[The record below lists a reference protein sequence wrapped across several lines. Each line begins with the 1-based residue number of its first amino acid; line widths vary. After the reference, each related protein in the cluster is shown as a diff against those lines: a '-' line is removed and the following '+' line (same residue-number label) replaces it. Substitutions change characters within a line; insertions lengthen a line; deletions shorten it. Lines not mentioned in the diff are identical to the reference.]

1 MPIRHA
7 HYLVRQM
14 PTNALLEK
22 VRLHVRR
29 HFALH
34 MPRWMVFHDL
44 EHTLSVARFTQE
56 IGRNAGLNKTQLQ
69 ILEIGALFHDTGY
82 ANVYKGHER
91 QSVRIAD
98 AFLRAHDA
106 GVGIRDQVGKVIL
119 CTRRETAPRSL
130 MQRVMRDADSAK
142 AGQADFE
149 DKSTRLRLELGHLR
163 KKVISSRE
171 WTTENLSYLQG
182 HRFYTPYAQR
192 RFGRQK
198 AINFKRLVDEVKRTS
213 GKEKAH
219 ALVKDKYFDRDL
231 SWLAFNAR
239 VLQEAH
245 DDRVPLLDRLK
256 FLAIHSSNLDEFYR
270 VRVAHLRGLRKLGK
284 SDRSALDVPPEKRVE
299 RINAIALAQQRDLGQ
314 LYREELL
321 PALAHKGLRFLRD
334 DELNKAQ
341 RSAVIAYFS
350 ERIAPLLQT
359 ASLRKG
365 NAPFIEDRKL
375 YLVCDLQQ
383 KVNHA
388 RKRVLVNVPSEELGR
403 FIKLPSRMGHTDL
416 IFLDDAIRLC
426 APRFFTGFKLT
437 ACYAIKLSRDAELY
451 LDEEFAEN
459 VVDKVRRSLRKR
471 RTGVPA
477 RFLHDGAMP
486 TPMLRQ
492 LRALLGVKK
501 QELIRGG
508 RYHNISDL
516 MNLPL
521 KPPQGTQE
529 AGLSPIRPHWT
540 GIRTDHFAQVRRRDR
555 LLHFPY
561 HDFGIVTDLLR
572 RASRD
577 PAVTSIS
584 ITLYRVARASLIC
597 EALIEAAR
605 RGKKVIAVVEVQ
617 ARFDEGNNLFWGEAL
632 EQAGAK
638 VIYSNED
645 VKVHCKL
652 CLIERKEGRRTARY
666 AYLATGNFHE
676 RTAKVYSDMALLTAN
691 SSMTQEV
698 AAVFRYLGDGT
709 RSPECKRLLLAP
721 MDLRTGIERLID
733 REIALAMSGRPAAI
747 MMKLN
752 SLEDRPM
759 ISKLY
764 DASRA
769 GVTVKLIVRGICC
782 LIPGVHGMSTNIEA
796 ISIVDRFLEHAR
808 AYVFHNSGD
817 PLVYLASADMMQRNL
832 DRRVETAFPLLDK
845 DLRQQALDVLE
856 LQWTDE
862 AKARVIDVDQGNAYR
877 HPRWNRPGALRS
889 QMAIHAYLRKVE
901 RRRS

>member
-1 MPIRHA
+1 MPS
-7 HYLVRQM
+7 
-14 PTNALLEK
+14 TALLEK

-29 HFALH
+29 HFARH

-44 EHTLSVARFTQE
+44 EHTLAVARFTLE
-56 IGRNAGLNKTQLQ
+56 IGRNVGLSKAQLQ
-69 ILEIGALFHDTGY
+69 ILEIASLFHDTGY
-82 ANVYKGHER
+82 SKAYKGHER
-91 QSVRIAD
+91 HSARMAD
-98 AFLRAHDA
+98 AFLRAHGA
-106 GVGIRDQVGKVIL
+106 GTGIRTQVAKLIL
-119 CTRRETAPRSL
+119 CTRMEVGPRSL

-149 DKSTRLRLELGHLR
+149 DKSLRLRLELGHLR
-163 KKVISSRE
+163 KHVIDGRA
-171 WTTENLSYLQG
+171 WTVENLNYLQH
-182 HRFYTPYAQR
+182 HRFHTPYAQR

-198 AINFKRLVDEVKRTS
+198 AINLKRLVDEVKRTT
-213 GKEKAH
+213 GKAKAPD
-219 ALVKDKYFDRDL
+219 LVKDRYFDRDL

-270 VRVAHLRGLRKLGK
+270 VRVAHLRGLRKLRR
-284 SDRSALDVPPEKRVE
+284 SDRSALEVPPEKRVE
-299 RINAIALAQQRDLGQ
+299 RINTIALAQQRDLGR
-314 LYREELL
+314 LYRDELL
-321 PALAHKGLRFLRD
+321 PALARKGVRFLRE
-334 DELNKAQ
+334 DELNHAQ
-341 RSAVIAYFS
+341 RAAVLAYFS
-350 ERIAPLLQT
+350 DRVAPLLQT

-375 YLVCDLQQ
+375 YLVCDLLQ
-383 KVNHA
+383 KGSHA
-388 RKRVLVNVPSEELGR
+388 HKRVLLNVPSEELGR
-403 FIKLPSRMGHTDL
+403 FITLPSAKGRSDL

-486 TPMLRQ
+486 APMLRQ
-492 LRALLGVKK
+492 LRELLGVKK
-501 QELIRGG
+501 EELIRGG

-516 MNLPL
+516 MDLPV
-521 KPPQGTQE
+521 KAPSGTQE
-529 AGLSPIRPHWT
+529 PPLTPLRPQWAGRHADL
-540 GIRTDHFAQVRRRDR
+540 FAQIRRSDR

-561 HDFGIVTDLLR
+561 HDFSIVTDLLR
-572 RASRD
+572 RAARD
-577 PAVTSIS
+577 PLVTTIS

-605 RGKKVIAVVEVQ
+605 QGKKVTAVVEVQ

-632 EQAGAK
+632 EQAGAR
-638 VIYSNED
+638 VIYSHED

-652 CLIERKEGRRTARY
+652 CLIERKEARRTARY
-666 AYLATGNFHE
+666 AYLGTGNFHE
-676 RTAKVYSDMALLTAN
+676 RTAKVYSDTALLTAN
-691 SSMTQEV
+691 RNVAQEV
-698 AAVFRYLGDGT
+698 ASVFRYLGDGT
-709 RSPECKRLLLAP
+709 RTPNCKRLMLAP
-721 MDLRTGIERLID
+721 LGLRTGIERAID
-733 REIALAMSGRPAAI
+733 REIAQALSGRPAAL

-769 GVTVKLIVRGICC
+769 GVTVQLIVRGICC
-782 LIPGVHGMSTNIEA
+782 LIPGVRGMSDNIEA
-796 ISIVDRFLEHAR
+796 ISIVDRFLEHSR
-808 AYVFHNSGD
+808 AYVFHNAGD
-817 PLVYLASADMMQRNL
+817 PQVYLASADMMQRNL
-832 DRRVETAFPLLDK
+832 DRRVETAFPILDK
-845 DLRQQALDVLE
+845 ALRQQVLDVLE
-856 LQWTDE
+856 LQWKDE
-862 AKARVIDVDQGNAYR
+862 AKARRIDAGQLNAYR
-877 HPRWNRPGALRS
+877 DPRWNAARARRS
-889 QMAIHAYLRKVE
+889 QLSIYAYLRKAE
-901 RRRS
+901 PPSPRGKR